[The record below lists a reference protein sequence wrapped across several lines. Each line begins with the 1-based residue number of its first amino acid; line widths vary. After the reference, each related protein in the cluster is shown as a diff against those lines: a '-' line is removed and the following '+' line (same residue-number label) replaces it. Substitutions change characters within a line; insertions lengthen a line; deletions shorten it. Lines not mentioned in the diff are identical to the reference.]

1 VPSRSGALGSEAAL
15 AGEDRL
21 LLLQEGREVEIRDLI
36 DQVIE
41 LTAVLNRRADRL
53 MKGRGDI
60 NANPSVTA
68 AGMKVESGMLL
79 SGLAAAVGL
88 AAGAVLED
96 QSAAEQGLIGEE
108 LNGAGARVALL
119 G

>member
-1 VPSRSGALGSEAAL
+1 V
-15 AGEDRL
+15 
-21 LLLQEGREVEIRDLI
+21 I
-36 DQVIE
+36 D

-53 MKGRGDI
+53 LKGRGDI
-60 NANPSVTA
+60 NANPLVTE
-68 AGMKVESGMLL
+68 AGMKIESGMLL

-96 QSAAEQGLIGEE
+96 QSAAEQGFIGEE
-108 LNGAGARVALL
+108 LDGAAARVALL